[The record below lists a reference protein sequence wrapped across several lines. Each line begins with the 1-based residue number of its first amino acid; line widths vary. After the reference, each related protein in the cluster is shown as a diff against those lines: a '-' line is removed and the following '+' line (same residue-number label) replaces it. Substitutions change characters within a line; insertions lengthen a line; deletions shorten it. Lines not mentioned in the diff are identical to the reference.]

1 MPMNIAIDG
10 PVGAGKSS
18 IADQV
23 AEKLDILHL
32 DTGAMYRTVG
42 LHAIRTG
49 TDMGDEEAMAA
60 LVETIDVQV
69 RYENGAQ
76 RTLLFGEDVTDLI
89 RTGEVSA
96 AASAVSRWGAVRRR
110 MVRAQQEMAA
120 KADMLI
126 DGRDIGTVVL
136 KDSPCKIFLT
146 ASAEERARRRY
157 EQQIAKGDMTP
168 YEQVLRELN
177 ARDEQDMNRK
187 TDPLRQAEDA
197 VLVDSTK
204 MTINEVVDAIV
215 KIVEDVYGRK

>member
-1 MPMNIAIDG
+1 MQD
-10 PVGAGKSS
+10 
-18 IADQV
+18 
-23 AEKLDILHL
+23 H
-32 DTGAMYRTVG
+32 
-42 LHAIRTG
+42 
-49 TDMGDEEAMAA
+49 
-60 LVETIDVQV
+60 
-69 RYENGAQ
+69 
-76 RTLLFGEDVTDLI
+76 
-89 RTGEVSA
+89 
-96 AASAVSRWGAVRRR
+96 RRR